1 MTNAE
6 KKKILWSYRRIEE
19 QLKDDYAELDNI
31 ITFIKSPAFDGLP
44 STPNG
49 EKDLADILIRKE
61 KVLARIWKD
70 IELKE
75 TARER
80 INAALYAMPSETER
94 TLLVLRYKKGMTFE
108 KVAEEM
114 EYSWRHTLRLH
125 GSALAHF
132 EVDK

>member
-6 KKKILWSYRRIEE
+6 KKRILWSYRRIEE
-19 QLKDDYAELDNI
+19 QLMDDYAELDDI

-49 EKDLADILIRKE
+49 EKDIADILIRKE
-61 KVLARIWKD
+61 KVLARIWND
-70 IELKE
+70 IDQKE
-75 TARER
+75 AARRR
-80 INAALYAMPSETER
+80 INDALFAMQSEKER

-114 EYSWRHTLRLH
+114 DYSWRHTLRLH

-132 EVDK
+132 EVDR